1 MVHFQTSRVAAAGQ
15 RVRFA
20 DNGNVT
26 VSNHPSQIAN
36 HD

>member
-1 MVHFQTSRVAAAGQ
+1 MVHFQTSSVAAAGQ
-15 RVRFA
+15 RVHFA

-26 VSNHPSQIAN
+26 VSNHQSQIAK